1 MSFAYCFPMTEI
13 LRTVYA
19 QCMESNK
26 QPLALHEQYIGMRK
40 MLIEWL
46 IEGGEQLSLMTR
58 TVFQAVVLHDRYIH
72 TIGH

>member
-1 MSFAYCFPMTEI
+1 MKTIRDDAMSFACCFPMTEI

-40 MLIEWL
+40 MLI
-46 IEGGEQLSLMTR
+46 
-58 TVFQAVVLHDRYIH
+58 
-72 TIGH
+72 